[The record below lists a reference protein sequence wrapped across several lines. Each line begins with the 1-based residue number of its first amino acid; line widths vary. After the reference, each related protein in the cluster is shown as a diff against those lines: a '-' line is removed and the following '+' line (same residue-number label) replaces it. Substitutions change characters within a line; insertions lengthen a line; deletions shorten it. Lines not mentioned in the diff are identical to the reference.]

1 MVYTDI
7 KTNNYTKITFLK
19 KNEEMLEKVKFLD
32 LFKKREKK
40 FSVLFKCIYKYII
53 FHFMTSLCHNNA

>member
-7 KTNNYTKITFLK
+7 KANNYTKITFPK
-19 KNEEMLEKVKFLD
+19 KKRRNVRKSKFLD

-40 FSVLFKCIYKYII
+40 FSVLFKCVYKYII